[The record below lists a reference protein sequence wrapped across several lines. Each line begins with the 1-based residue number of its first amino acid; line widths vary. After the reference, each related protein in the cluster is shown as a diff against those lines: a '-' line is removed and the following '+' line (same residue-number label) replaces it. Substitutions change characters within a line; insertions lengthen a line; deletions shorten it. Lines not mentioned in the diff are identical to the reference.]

1 MIKPITKHIFLLC
14 LIGSLTP
21 QLARAEFELNFQ
33 PNKVTGHIK
42 TWGTHGCDACKVLDQ
57 TPFLTAGPLELPELV
72 ADPETG
78 AIYYHL
84 IVGSEADGFIQETY
98 IQAGYDTGLF
108 PGGSSSAVGG
118 AGNKRGGNG
127 QDPLNST
134 PDIST
139 ANAEATPKRVLV
151 RQIVS
156 DGEMTME
163 YLKDRYDRKA
173 RISQALNNTEI
184 NADFSIDMRNSSF
197 GDANTVGAIANT
209 MNLSGIGIGSFD
221 MSTDTQNSTVT
232 GGLYTYTDGRGYG
245 GADGTYNYIDGHYDH
260 KDQNWERYFDIN
272 QINPWSYNANKPTQ

>member
-14 LIGSLTP
+14 LFGSSVVP
-21 QLARAEFELNFQ
+21 QFARAEFVLNFQ

-42 TWGTHGCDACKVLDQ
+42 TWGTHGDQRIYDQ
-57 TPFLTAGPLELPELV
+57 TPFLSAGPLELPELV

-98 IQAGYDTGLF
+98 IQAGYGYF
-108 PGGSSSAVGG
+108 QGGTSSAVGG
-118 AGNKRGGNG
+118 AGNSSGGNG
-127 QDPLNST
+127 VDPLNSN
-134 PDIST
+134 PDIDT

-173 RISQALNNTEI
+173 RISQTLNNSEI

-197 GDANTVGAIANT
+197 GDANTVGAITNT
-209 MNLSGIGIGSFD
+209 MNLSGIGIAGFD
-221 MSTDTQNSTVT
+221 MSNDIQNSTVT
-232 GGLYTYTDGRGYG
+232 GGLYTYTDGLGYG

-260 KDQNWERYFDIN
+260 KDQNWDRYFDVN
-272 QINPWSYNANKPTQ
+272 QINPWSYPGNKPTQ